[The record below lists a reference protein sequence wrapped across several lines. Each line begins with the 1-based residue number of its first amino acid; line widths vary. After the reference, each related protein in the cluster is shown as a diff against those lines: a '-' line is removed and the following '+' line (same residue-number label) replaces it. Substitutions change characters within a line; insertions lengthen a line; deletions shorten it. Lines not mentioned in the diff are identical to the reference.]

1 MVEPQPDAF
10 DRLQRN
16 YVDQSRRLQFLN
28 VAISDASGEKT
39 LFCIPEAEQRRLG
52 LSGWAGELA
61 SFSREHL
68 LKHFPHPSIASRTVK
83 TIAFAEAANR
93 LPGGHV
99 DVVVLDVEGHERTI
113 IEDIDLERH
122 RVKFI
127 VYEHKH
133 LSASDCAAV
142 ESKLRRYGFS
152 LKQFGRDTI
161 ACRFLASASPG

>member
-1 MVEPQPDAF
+1 M
-10 DRLQRN
+10 
-16 YVDQSRRLQFLN
+16 
-28 VAISDASGEKT
+28 
-39 LFCIPEAEQRRLG
+39 
-52 LSGWAGELA
+52 
-61 SFSREHL
+61 
-68 LKHFPHPSIASRTVK
+68 K

-93 LPGGHV
+93 LPGGYV

-152 LKQFGRDTI
+152 LKQIRPRHDCVPLPGVSLSRVTI
-161 ACRFLASASPG
+161 NG